1 MSKTSLKIER
11 PSDRELV
18 ISRTFNAPRV
28 LVWQAW
34 SQCEHLQ
41 QWWAPAGWALPVC
54 KMDFRP
60 GGVWHYCMKGPGP
73 DGTEME
79 SWGRTVFREIVEP
92 ERIVYVDAFSDAA
105 GNVAEGMPEMA
116 ITVTFTETDGQT
128 QVISR
133 TEFATAADLETILQ
147 MGVEEGV
154 TMTWDQLA
162 TYLAQLQK

>member
-34 SQCEHLQ
+34 CQCEHLQ
-41 QWWAPAGWALPVC
+41 QWWAPADWALPVC

-105 GNVAEGMPEMA
+105 GNVAEGMPEIA

>member
-41 QWWAPAGWALPVC
+41 QWWAPAGWALPIC

-92 ERIVYVDAFSDAA
+92 ERIVYVDAFSDAD
-105 GNVAEGMPEMA
+105 GNVAEDMPEMA
-116 ITVTFTETDGQT
+116 ITVTFTETAGQT